1 MKNLHTFIATT
12 ATALLLTATQCAM
25 AADSIGNTSTAL
37 KYSGQ
42 AIKHGAIASGQLV
55 SGAVAVP
62 LVVVGEAGK
71 LSGKAGE
78 TLMNIATDSEPLE
91 ISDTSI
97 TAAPSPADVMGTQVQ
112 KDDWR

>member
-1 MKNLHTFIATT
+1 MKNLRNIIA
-12 ATALLLTATQCAM
+12 ATSTVLLLSLGQSAL
-25 AADSIGNTSTAL
+25 AAESIGNASTAL
-37 KYSGQ
+37 KHSGQ

-78 TLMNIATDSEPLE
+78 TLMNIATDNEPLD
-91 ISDTSI
+91 ISDTSV
-97 TAAPSPADVMGTQVQ
+97 TAAPSPAAVMGTQVQ
-112 KDDWR
+112 QDDWR